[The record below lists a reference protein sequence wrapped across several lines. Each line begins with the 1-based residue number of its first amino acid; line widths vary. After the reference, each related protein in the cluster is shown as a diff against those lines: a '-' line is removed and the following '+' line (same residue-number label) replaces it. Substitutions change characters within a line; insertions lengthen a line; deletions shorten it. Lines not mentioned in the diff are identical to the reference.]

1 MKQQTIKIMT
11 TLSSNPT
18 KSTIAGHLS
27 VMIQKLLDE
36 NWSIDMNISEDG
48 GCWQVKGFKDLE

>member
-18 KSTIAGHLS
+18 KSTIASHLS

>member
-1 MKQQTIKIMT
+1 MT